1 MFDLLFIQKLLIT
14 YVNYL
19 VGPLFRIHCAAC
31 CMFDLFIHK
40 LLTYV
45 SYHIVKKKNVCI
57 LSSSAT
63 AGSARGCA
71 GTSQGFIFSVW
82 ETYHWAIG
90 TRNISHNIAHDL
102 STVFIYSFKNYGFS
116 KFKPNYVNTGKFL
129 SVENFLCGNQ
139 NN

>member
-45 SYHIVKKKNVCI
+45 SYHIVKKKTYVSYHHPQRPVRRAVVQARAKVLFSPYGKHTIGQSVPEISVII
-57 LSSSAT
+57 LPMIC
-63 AGSARGCA
+63 RLYLY
-71 GTSQGFIFSVW
+71 I
-82 ETYHWAIG
+82 H
-90 TRNISHNIAHDL
+90 
-102 STVFIYSFKNYGFS
+102 S
-116 KFKPNYVNTGKFL
+116 KIMDFPNLNQIMSIPVNF
-129 SVENFLCGNQ
+129 FR
-139 NN
+139 